1 MTPHEG
7 GTMSETQVRTG
18 PGPWLVAGLTLG
30 MIWALRE
37 IFLIAPEERVMGA
50 VQKVFYF
57 HVPAAFATY
66 LGVGV
71 LLAASIGYLWTRRLA
86 WDAWSRAAT
95 EVSLLFCTIVLIT
108 GPIWARPAWGTWWTW
123 EARLTTTLTLWMLLA
138 ASLLVRRLAGD
149 AERGARLAAA
159 VGLLAAVNVP
169 IIHKAVE
176 WWRGQHPQV
185 FAAGNRGSLDPGMR
199 TAFLAGTL
207 VFLALF
213 GVLLLLRAHLAVLEN
228 RSRELADQA
237 WAEVD

>member
-1 MTPHEG
+1 MSG
-7 GTMSETQVRTG
+7 GNARLAA
-18 PGPWLVAGLTLG
+18 GPWLVAGLTIG
-30 MIWALRE
+30 MAWALRE

-66 LGVGV
+66 LGVAG
-71 LLAASIGYLWTRRLA
+71 LLAASIGYLWTRRPV

-95 EVSLLFCTIVLIT
+95 EISLLFCTIVLIT
-108 GPIWARPAWGTWWTW
+108 GPIWAKPAWGAWWTW

-149 AERGARLAAA
+149 PERGARLAAA
-159 VGLLAAVNVP
+159 VGMLAAVNVP

-185 FAAGNRGSLDPGMR
+185 FAAGNRGSLDPEMR

-207 VFLALF
+207 VFFALF
-213 GVLLLLRAHLAVLEN
+213 GVLLYLRGRLAVLED
-228 RSRELADQA
+228 RARDLADRV
-237 WAEVD
+237 WAEVER